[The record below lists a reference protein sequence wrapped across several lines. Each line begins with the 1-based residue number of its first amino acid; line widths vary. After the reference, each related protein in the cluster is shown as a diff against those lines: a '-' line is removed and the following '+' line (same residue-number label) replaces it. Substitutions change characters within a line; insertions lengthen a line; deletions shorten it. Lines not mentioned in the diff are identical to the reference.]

1 MKLEIGVSTRIIRV
15 GFLFPRTMMPIRTL
29 TKRIT
34 NKPNKSHKG
43 DKPTVR
49 AKIVKLII
57 IMVAKAESTV
67 ICISIA
73 AEVALPGAMPRLRAS
88 STTKVVPARF
98 RLGKTVLRKGAEY
111 KRKSML
117 GMHGFS
123 DRLERIFVGKALG
136 KVFAKLSKD
145 CNHERDHGTLCHGGC
160 QFI

>member
-1 MKLEIGVSTRIIRV
+1 MKLEIGVSTRIIRA

-98 RLGKTVLRKGAEY
+98 RLGKTVLRKRCRIQAEEY
-111 KRKSML
+111 AWDAWFLRP
-117 GMHGFS
+117 
-123 DRLERIFVGKALG
+123 LG
-136 KVFAKLSKD
+136 KNICRQSFGKSICKA
-145 CNHERDHGTLCHGGC
+145 E
-160 QFI
+160 